1 MRRDDMKEDWSS
13 GAKRKLRDIEIMSSC
28 ANYIHITNSFSP
40 ILSSCFLSY
49 LITFSLIFS
58 SPLSSS
64 LLCSL
69 FMIPSASSQFHF
81 LSFLLSC
88 FFFSSLLFSPLSCL
102 CRLPMVV
109 EIAPD
114 IRVNRS
120 VRVSLLHRYV
130 LTNSNKYTVSHIIS
144 SSLALPLKDGVR
156 DCSRT

>member
-1 MRRDDMKEDWSS
+1 MF
-13 GAKRKLRDIEIMSSC
+13 LV
-28 ANYIHITNSFSP
+28 
-40 ILSSCFLSY
+40 LSY
-49 LITFSLIFS
+49 HLFSN
-58 SPLSSS
+58 
-64 LLCSL
+64 
-69 FMIPSASSQFHF
+69 
-81 LSFLLSC
+81 
-88 FFFSSLLFSPLSCL
+88 LLFSPLFFSPLLPFHDSLRFLSISFSFFSPLFSCFFFPSLIFSPPSWL

-120 VRVSLLHRYV
+120 VRVSLLDRYV